1 MRTGKRGEQSVK
13 DSEETRARE
22 RQMKKATYEYCKAKG
37 ICVIC
42 RKEPAFYN
50 RVRCPSCMEKAAAQ
64 QARRTANLTQEQRE
78 KINRQ
83 KRERYSRNKAEGRC
97 TNCGK
102 VATNGY
108 ALCPTC
114 LIQQRRA
121 GERYRMK
128 NKKGY
133 IDAGTCIW
141 CGAERAEGYKMCPT
155 CLERNRELMAHARQ
169 FAPKDRPW
177 ERSVV

>member
-1 MRTGKRGEQSVK
+1 MKP
-13 DSEETRARE
+13 SEESRERE
-22 RQMKKATYEYCKAKG
+22 RQMKKAKYDYCKARG

-42 RKEPAFYN
+42 CREPAFYN
-50 RVRCPSCMEKAAAQ
+50 RVRCPSCMEKQAEAK
-64 QARRTANLTQEQRE
+64 ARRTANLTRDQRDR
-78 KINRQ
+78 INQQ
-83 KRERYSRNKAEGRC
+83 KRDRYRRYKEAGLC

-102 VATNGY
+102 GVTNGY

-121 GERYRMK
+121 GENYRLRHGR
-128 NKKGY
+128 KKGY
-133 IDAGTCIW
+133 LEAGTCIW
-141 CGAERAEGYKMCPT
+141 CGAERVEGKMMCPA

-177 ERSVV
+177 ERGC